1 MDFLEKM
8 QEVAAAERIVE
19 VEDRAKGAMARGDF
33 EGSVL
38 GYWERLDQ
46 TGVGIVTY
54 KGKEY
59 KTKPIGFHSTSK
71 GTTVELTHANGIY
84 FSKF

>member
-1 MDFLEKM
+1 MEFLERM
-8 QEVAAAERIVE
+8 QEVARAERVVE
-19 VEDRAKGAMARGDF
+19 IENRANGAMAQGDF
-33 EGSVL
+33 EGSVI

-46 TGVGIVTY
+46 TGVGVVTY

-59 KTKPIGFHSTSK
+59 KTKPIGFTSTSK
-71 GTTVELTHANGIY
+71 GTAVELTHANGIY

>member
-1 MDFLEKM
+1 MDIIERM
-8 QEVAAAERIVE
+8 MEVAKTERIVE
-19 VEDRAKGAMARGDF
+19 VENRANGAQAQGDF
-33 EGSVL
+33 DGSVT

-59 KTKPIGFHSTSK
+59 KTKPIGFTSTSK
-71 GTTVELTHANGIY
+71 GTAVELTHANGIY